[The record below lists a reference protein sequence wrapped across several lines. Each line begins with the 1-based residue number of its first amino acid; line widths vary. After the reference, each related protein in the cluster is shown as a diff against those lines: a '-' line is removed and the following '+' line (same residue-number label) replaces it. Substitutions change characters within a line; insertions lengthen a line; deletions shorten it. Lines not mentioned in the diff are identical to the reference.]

1 MSPKPYYD
9 LQLSPHTLALL
20 LRPFAGVLRDGG
32 IDKPTNS
39 NWAIMASCD
48 GIDPSVWMGWGWG
61 WGAGNGCLDGRVQAA
76 DAVSA
81 TVGNVGVP
89 ERVNLSA

>member
-48 GIDPSVWMGWGWG
+48 GIDPSALDGGG
-61 WGAGNGCLDGRVQAA
+61 GAGNGCLDGRVQAA
-76 DAVSA
+76 
-81 TVGNVGVP
+81 VGNAGVP
-89 ERVNLSA
+89 ERA